1 MRRFYATPRV
11 DYQEKIEALGFDF
24 HSDYW
29 REEAYY
35 QLSSE
40 EVETLETATSE
51 AYRMYCEVVEY
62 ILGDKPEF
70 MEHILE
76 TVLN

>member
-35 QLSSE
+35 QL
-40 EVETLETATSE
+40 LPKRWKLWKRPPQKLTACIV
-51 AYRMYCEVVEY
+51 RW
-62 ILGDKPEF
+62 
-70 MEHILE
+70 
-76 TVLN
+76 